1 MTHKRTFKIIATV
14 ALIALTLPGM
24 ATFAAQTEPVA
35 SSTPEGLGL
44 LLLLIGLAAIGLVG
58 LTIYGRMMPVRAG
71 NFDMEDDEL
80 IRDDE
85 EQ

>member
-1 MTHKRTFKIIATV
+1 MTHQFRKITFLFGLAML
-14 ALIALTLPGM
+14 ALPGM
-24 ATFAAQTEPVA
+24 ATFAQETAPVK

-44 LLLLIGLAAIGLVG
+44 LLLMIGLASIGLVG

-85 EQ
+85 E